1 MGTDNGS
8 ADVAVELSEKERKR
22 SYVVGRNGT
31 FTPRAVAIWMGQGPA
46 HIDAIGRRGP
56 IRGGIAL
63 PAEKM
68 DELAMKWL
76 QARGIVMPAR

>member
-1 MGTDNGS
+1 LKDDQV
-8 ADVAVELSEKERKR
+8 DVEVDVSDAGDVC
-22 SYVVGRNGT
+22 YVVGRNGT
-31 FTPRAVAIWMGQGPA
+31 FTPLAVRVWKGQGPA

-68 DELAMKWL
+68 DALAMRWL
-76 QARGIVMPAR
+76 QARGLVMPAK

>member
-1 MGTDNGS
+1 MGDEDGS
-8 ADVAVELSEKERKR
+8 ADVAVELSEDERAV
-22 SYVVGRNGT
+22 SYVTGRNGT
-31 FTPRAVAIWMGQGPA
+31 FTPRAVAIWMGHGPA

-56 IRGGIAL
+56 IRGGITL
-63 PAEKM
+63 PATKM